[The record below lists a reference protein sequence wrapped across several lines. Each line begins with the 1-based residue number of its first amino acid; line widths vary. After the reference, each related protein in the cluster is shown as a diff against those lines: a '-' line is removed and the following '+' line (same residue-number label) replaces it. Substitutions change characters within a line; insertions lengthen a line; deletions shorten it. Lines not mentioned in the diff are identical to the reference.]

1 MLDIKLGYYG
11 VLIVSK
17 INFEETGIAGM
28 KLVHPFVA
36 EDNRG
41 YFAKFYEHE
50 IFFKNGIPLVP
61 FEENQSKSKKGT
73 IRGLHFQKKFS
84 QDKLIQVLHGEIFD
98 VGVDLR
104 KSSPTFGQW
113 RGYKLSDK
121 NRTLLYI
128 PKGFAHG
135 FLALTDDAVIH
146 YLAGDKYDPESD
158 GGILWND
165 QDVNVKWPLEEVE
178 SLITSEK
185 DQHLQSF
192 QEFKETFKGF
202 DV

>member
-1 MLDIKLGYYG
+1 MA
-11 VLIVSK
+11 K
-17 INFEETGIAGM
+17 INFKETGISGM

-36 EDNRG
+36 EDKRG
-41 YFAKFYEHE
+41 YFAKYYERG
-50 IFFKNGIPLVP
+50 IFEENGISLIPY
-61 FEENQSKSKKGT
+61 EENQSKSKKGT
-73 IRGLHFQKKFS
+73 VRGLHFQKRYS

-104 KSSPTFGQW
+104 KGSLTFGQW
-113 RGYKLSDK
+113 RGYKLSDT

-135 FLALTDDAVIH
+135 FLALTDNVVIH
-146 YLAGDKYDPESD
+146 YLAGDRYDRDSD

-165 QDVNVKWPLEEVE
+165 PDVNVQWPLDETG

-185 DQHLQSF
+185 DMNLPSF
-192 QEFKETFKGF
+192 KEFKETFGGF
-202 DV
+202 CI